1 MEKELWLSRSHSARA
16 YEDTAEGAGDLK
28 IPFLDL
34 EQKEEEIIWNKEV
47 N

>member
-1 MEKELWLSRSHSARA
+1 MEEELWLSRSNGARV
-16 YEDTAEGAGDLK
+16 YEDTEEGAGDLK